1 MKRNTQEHPAQPTD
15 AKFKDAHAH
24 VPRKQSR
31 GLNKMLQHPAAK
43 RASSTINSMIRHA
56 AWMKQTFLGKQN
68 NEHMTLAQKKTIHRR
83 LLSILIPSIRNKP
96 KGKSSLN

>member
-1 MKRNTQEHPAQPTD
+1 MKRNTYTPEHPAQPTD

-43 RASSTINSMIRHA
+43 RASSTIPVVRGGTGEESHDPPRGLEETNIPREA
-56 AWMKQTFLGKQN
+56 
-68 NEHMTLAQKKTIHRR
+68 KTT
-83 LLSILIPSIRNKP
+83 ST
-96 KGKSSLN
+96 

>member
-1 MKRNTQEHPAQPTD
+1 MKRNAQEHPAQPTD

-68 NEHMTLAQKKTIHRR
+68 NEHMTLAQKKNN
-83 LLSILIPSIRNKP
+83 S
-96 KGKSSLN
+96 